1 MSHTK
6 AQLYHTIEHLQQRL
20 STAVDKQ
27 LLLMNR
33 IIEAEERVNEP
44 HLNHHLPPVRCP
56 LLIQVDGK
64 LLHAERT
71 GFVASKGS
79 DMEYELADGRLI
91 MGRYRWTYP

>member
-1 MSHTK
+1 MHTK
-6 AQLYHTIEHLQQRL
+6 AQLYQTIEYLQQRL

-33 IIEAEERVNEP
+33 LIEAEDRVNGP
-44 HLNHHLPPVRCP
+44 HLNDHLPPVRCP
-56 LLIQVDGK
+56 LLIKVDGK
-64 LLHAERT
+64 LIHAERT

-79 DMEYELADGRLI
+79 DMEYELEDGSLI